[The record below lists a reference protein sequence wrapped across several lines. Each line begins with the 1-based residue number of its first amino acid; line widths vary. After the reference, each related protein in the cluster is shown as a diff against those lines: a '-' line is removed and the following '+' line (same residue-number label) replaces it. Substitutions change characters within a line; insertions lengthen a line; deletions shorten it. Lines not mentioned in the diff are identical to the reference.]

1 MKAEINQ
8 RIASLLENPEI
19 ESVRVDVRTAFEV
32 YKDAREK
39 DVAAQRSAFDE
50 IEQPSLEPGEEPLRF
65 SYEPDAEDARND
77 EMYKAFREREKAWR
91 EKVAAEQR
99 ANLEQK
105 TAVLN
110 SMKELVANEEHIGKM
125 FDAFN
130 ALTEKWNAIGN
141 VPGDQY
147 KEVHDAW
154 HRLRDEFFYNVNIYK
169 QLQDHDLQVNLKKKQ
184 DLIAQASELASVTDL
199 KEKELLARSYMKAWF
214 DVGPSPRETYQEM
227 ADTFF
232 GHTRSALDEIKA
244 HFDGIREGFQKNLE
258 AKQALVEEVR
268 ALLEVE
274 IQGPTEWP
282 AQAEKVKDVQKRW
295 KTIGFAGRKDDQ
307 EAWEGFRELCD
318 LFFQKRDAAFA
329 DVRAAQNKV
338 RDRKQAIAEEATKL
352 AESTAWKQTADQL
365 MALQKEWKD
374 LGSAGPRDENRLWR
388 KFRGACDQFFTA
400 RKAQFADRDKEYK
413 VNQQAKEKLI
423 EEIEAFELSG
433 NHGNDLGALKA
444 FSKRWAESGHVPRR
458 MFEQIVE
465 RYGNAMDK
473 KFDALGEKRSERSV
487 EAYKQRVESLVTG
500 EGSDHMARKE
510 ERVLRDKMD
519 RLRKRVT
526 QYENN
531 MGIFTG
537 KGAASIVADFQKKIE
552 SDQREMGEI
561 SRKLKMLREARQG
574 SQES

>member
-1 MKAEINQ
+1 MKGLAICKPSGTPDGANLPNAMKAEINQ

-130 ALTEKWNAIGN
+130 ALTEQWNAIGN

-268 ALLEVE
+268 A
-274 IQGPTEWP
+274 
-282 AQAEKVKDVQKRW
+282 
-295 KTIGFAGRKDDQ
+295 
-307 EAWEGFRELCD
+307 
-318 LFFQKRDAAFA
+318 
-329 DVRAAQNKV
+329 
-338 RDRKQAIAEEATKL
+338 
-352 AESTAWKQTADQL
+352 
-365 MALQKEWKD
+365 
-374 LGSAGPRDENRLWR
+374 
-388 KFRGACDQFFTA
+388 
-400 RKAQFADRDKEYK
+400 
-413 VNQQAKEKLI
+413 
-423 EEIEAFELSG
+423 
-433 NHGNDLGALKA
+433 
-444 FSKRWAESGHVPRR
+444 
-458 MFEQIVE
+458 
-465 RYGNAMDK
+465 
-473 KFDALGEKRSERSV
+473 
-487 EAYKQRVESLVTG
+487 
-500 EGSDHMARKE
+500 
-510 ERVLRDKMD
+510 
-519 RLRKRVT
+519 
-526 QYENN
+526 
-531 MGIFTG
+531 
-537 KGAASIVADFQKKIE
+537 
-552 SDQREMGEI
+552 
-561 SRKLKMLREARQG
+561 
-574 SQES
+574 

>member
-130 ALTEKWNAIGN
+130 ALTEQWNAIGN

-307 EAWEGFRELCD
+307 EAWEGFRALCD

-433 NHGNDLGALKA
+433 NHGNDLGTLKA

-458 MFEQIVE
+458 VFEQIVE

>member
-1 MKAEINQ
+1 
-8 RIASLLENPEI
+8 
-19 ESVRVDVRTAFEV
+19 
-32 YKDAREK
+32 
-39 DVAAQRSAFDE
+39 
-50 IEQPSLEPGEEPLRF
+50 
-65 SYEPDAEDARND
+65 
-77 EMYKAFREREKAWR
+77 
-91 EKVAAEQR
+91 
-99 ANLEQK
+99 
-105 TAVLN
+105 
-110 SMKELVANEEHIGKM
+110 
-125 FDAFN
+125 
-130 ALTEKWNAIGN
+130 
-141 VPGDQY
+141 
-147 KEVHDAW
+147 
-154 HRLRDEFFYNVNIYK
+154 
-169 QLQDHDLQVNLKKKQ
+169 
-184 DLIAQASELASVTDL
+184 
-199 KEKELLARSYMKAWF
+199 
-214 DVGPSPRETYQEM
+214 
-227 ADTFF
+227 
-232 GHTRSALDEIKA
+232 
-244 HFDGIREGFQKNLE
+244 
-258 AKQALVEEVR
+258 
-268 ALLEVE
+268 
-274 IQGPTEWP
+274 
-282 AQAEKVKDVQKRW
+282 
-295 KTIGFAGRKDDQ
+295 
-307 EAWEGFRELCD
+307 
-318 LFFQKRDAAFA
+318 
-329 DVRAAQNKV
+329 
-338 RDRKQAIAEEATKL
+338 
-352 AESTAWKQTADQL
+352 

-433 NHGNDLGALKA
+433 NHGNDLGTLKA

-458 MFEQIVE
+458 VFEQIVE

-561 SRKLKMLREARQG
+561 SRKLKMLREARQS

>member
-169 QLQDHDLQVNLKKKQ
+169 QL
-184 DLIAQASELASVTDL
+184 
-199 KEKELLARSYMKAWF
+199 R
-214 DVGPSPRETYQEM
+214 
-227 ADTFF
+227 
-232 GHTRSALDEIKA
+232 
-244 HFDGIREGFQKNLE
+244 
-258 AKQALVEEVR
+258 
-268 ALLEVE
+268 
-274 IQGPTEWP
+274 
-282 AQAEKVKDVQKRW
+282 
-295 KTIGFAGRKDDQ
+295 
-307 EAWEGFRELCD
+307 
-318 LFFQKRDAAFA
+318 
-329 DVRAAQNKV
+329 
-338 RDRKQAIAEEATKL
+338 
-352 AESTAWKQTADQL
+352 
-365 MALQKEWKD
+365 
-374 LGSAGPRDENRLWR
+374 
-388 KFRGACDQFFTA
+388 
-400 RKAQFADRDKEYK
+400 
-413 VNQQAKEKLI
+413 
-423 EEIEAFELSG
+423 
-433 NHGNDLGALKA
+433 
-444 FSKRWAESGHVPRR
+444 
-458 MFEQIVE
+458 
-465 RYGNAMDK
+465 
-473 KFDALGEKRSERSV
+473 
-487 EAYKQRVESLVTG
+487 
-500 EGSDHMARKE
+500 
-510 ERVLRDKMD
+510 
-519 RLRKRVT
+519 
-526 QYENN
+526 
-531 MGIFTG
+531 
-537 KGAASIVADFQKKIE
+537 
-552 SDQREMGEI
+552 
-561 SRKLKMLREARQG
+561 
-574 SQES
+574 

>member
-39 DVAAQRSAFDE
+39 DVAAQRVAFDE
-50 IEQPSLEPGEEPLRF
+50 IEQPSLEPGEEPMRF
-65 SYEPDAEDARND
+65 SYEPDDEDARND
-77 EMYKAFREREKAWR
+77 EMFKAFREREKAWR

-105 TAVLN
+105 TTVLN

-130 ALTEKWNAIGN
+130 ALTEQWNAIGN

-184 DLIAQASELASVTDL
+184 DLIAQASQLASVTDL
-199 KEKELLARSYMKAWF
+199 KEKELLSRSYMKAWF

-282 AQAEKVKDVQKRW
+282 AQAEKVKEVQKRW

-307 EAWEGFRELCD
+307 EAWESFRALCD

-338 RDRKQAIAEEATKL
+338 RERKQAIAEEAAKL

-400 RKAQFADRDKEYK
+400 RKAQFADRDKEHK

-458 MFEQIVE
+458 VFEQIVE

-487 EAYKQRVESLVTG
+487 EAYKQRVESLVSG
-500 EGSDHMARKE
+500 EGSEHMARKE

-574 SQES
+574 SKES